1 MECAL
6 HPLCGQAGLSALIV
20 PPFPAP
26 SRPSKTIQIFMLLAF
41 FKPLTQ
47 VQEVF
52 NASSRSDLIAPLLHA
67 TVVGGSSSRRF
78 CPAILTTILT
88 LPRSAYN
95 RTCHRR
101 ILGLVLSIFLFNIVV
116 YLVIK
121 LVMLTTACSGNR
133 RTGYRA
139 SSGTTGTST

>member
-1 MECAL
+1 MRIAP
-6 HPLCGQAGLSALIV
+6 PLWSGRLERLERSALPCTV
-20 PPFPAP
+20 AP
-26 SRPSKTIQIFMLLAF
+26 VKDDTDLHALGFLQA
-41 FKPLTQ
+41 
-47 VQEVF
+47 F
-52 NASSRSDLIAPLLHA
+52 NASSRGDLIAPLLHA

-78 CPAILTTILT
+78 CPAILATILT
-88 LPRSAYN
+88 LPRSTYN

-133 RTGYRA
+133 RTGYCA